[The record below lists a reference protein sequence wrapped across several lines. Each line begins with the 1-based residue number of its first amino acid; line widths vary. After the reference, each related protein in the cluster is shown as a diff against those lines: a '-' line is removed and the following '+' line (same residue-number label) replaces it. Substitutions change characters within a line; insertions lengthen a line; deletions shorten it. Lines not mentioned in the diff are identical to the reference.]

1 MDAGR
6 FDALSKGLAAKGRLG
21 GALGGF
27 LTAAGFASAA
37 AQEDEAEGEA
47 EDEATITFAQPPIG
61 AQPAVAI
68 SGETGAAVDPVTG
81 QAIIF
86 TVEEEDEAED
96 DAGDETPSLAIADA
110 SGGDGNVADASD
122 NVFVFVS

>member
-27 LTAAGFASAA
+27 LTAAGFTSAA
-37 AQEDEAEGEA
+37 AQEDEAEGDV
-47 EDEATITFAQPPIG
+47 EDEGTVTFAQPPIG

-68 SGETGAAVDPVTG
+68 SGDTGAAVDPVTG
-81 QAIIF
+81 QAVIF
-86 TVEEEDEAED
+86 TVEEEDEGED
-96 DAGDETPSLAIADA
+96 DAADETPSLAIADA
-110 SGGDGNVADASD
+110 SGGDGNVAVTND
-122 NVFVFVS
+122 FIFVS